1 MIIVTM
7 EVLVNILLLLLL
19 MLLLLLLLLVIFM
32 PNNDLITA
40 IIFGFGIIV
49 MSTF

>member
-19 MLLLLLLLLVIFM
+19 MLSLLLLLLIIFM

-40 IIFGFGIIV
+40 IISGFGIND